1 MELFRREQYL
11 SKIRGFYHDTD
22 IIKVITGVR
31 RCGKSS
37 LMEMIKDE
45 LISGG
50 VSEDRKQTEDREYK
64 PLEMIRDNYM
74 KYVVTTDYLLQKRN
88 GIKHINI
95 LEFMKEG
102 KKF

>member
-1 MELFRREQYL
+1 
-11 SKIRGFYHDTD
+11 
-22 IIKVITGVR
+22 
-31 RCGKSS
+31 
-37 LMEMIKDE
+37 MIKE
-45 LISGG
+45 KQLRYTINES
-50 VSEDRKQTEDREYK
+50 KQTEDREYK